1 MFKKDI
7 EKIYTDI
14 QLLNTMDFILNIIFM
29 GIMNILYNFAE
40 MIFFLKQKMKQ

>member
-7 EKIYTDI
+7 EKIYTD
-14 QLLNTMDFILNIIFM
+14 T
-29 GIMNILYNFAE
+29 IMEYVNFVV